1 MNKKFKIIIFS
12 IVAIVILAFAGYY
25 YVMHGGERN
34 LSTEETVCTTC
45 TKDITDEF
53 ATNVDASNKKYL
65 DKAIEINGIVTNV
78 NGKEVILDNS
88 IICNLKEVDATI
100 QKNQK
105 VTLKGRVVGYDD
117 LMGEIKL
124 DQCFKAL

>member
-12 IVAIVILAFAGYY
+12 IVAIIIVTFAGYY
-25 YVMHGGERN
+25 YVMHGGARN
-34 LSTEETVCTTC
+34 LSNEETAYTISS
-45 TKDITDEF
+45 KNITDQF
-53 ATNVDASNKKYL
+53 AANVDASNKKYL
-65 DKAIEINGIVTNV
+65 DKAIAINGIVTNV

-88 IICNLKEVDATI
+88 IICNLKEVDASI